1 MKLVLAKIFFFTK
14 RETHANSSTFCSTN
28 MVNQKTHTKP
38 HGEQMFFSSSYIH
51 VTAYCGFVDFLLFS
65 CIPTK
70 MDKPWSGRK
79 KSICIKLK
87 LPTLL
92 PQLNVLLCLTLQH
105 IANRMEYGRCG
116 ALRRLIHFHSFYV
129 QFSCMYLLA
138 FHLLVWPLVWW
149 ATSENWATHGTQF
162 VCVPQAAS

>member
-129 QFSCMYLLA
+129 QFSCISFARLA
-138 FHLLVWPLVWW
+138 TCLMGNEWKLGNTWHSVRLCATGCIINVW
-149 ATSENWATHGTQF
+149 
-162 VCVPQAAS
+162 